1 MKFRKLA
8 LLAFALPAGVL
19 TAAAPVAAEESMT
32 LHADLGA
39 LNDSGAQGTSTVM
52 IQGTRVT
59 VEIESSGLLAEQPHA
74 QHFHIGG
81 MNVCPGPDAADD
93 IEDDD
98 RLSTT
103 EGQPSY
109 GEIKTSLTTEGDTSP
124 DSGLAV
130 DRFPVA
136 DADGHVTYHRTFE
149 VPEDVASS
157 IKAGEAVIVQHGLDY
172 NGNGEYDADGGGAS
186 DLDPEL
192 PAEATDPS
200 TCGKLTPA
208 PEGGM
213 AAGGGGA
220 GSQGPDA
227 LMLGSG
233 AVLVAA
239 AGAGAGFLARR
250 RMFQGH

>member
-1 MKFRKLA
+1 MKNGKLA
-8 LLAFALPAGVL
+8 LLAFALPIGVL
-19 TAAAPVAAEESMT
+19 TAAAPASAEESMT
-32 LHADLGA
+32 LHADLSA
-39 LNDSGAQGTSTVM
+39 LNDSGARGTSTVM
-52 IQGTRVT
+52 IEGTSVT

-81 MNVCPGPDAADD
+81 TNMCPGPDAADD

-109 GEIKTSLTTEGDTSP
+109 GGIKTSLTTEGDTSP
-124 DSGLAV
+124 DSALAV
-130 DRFPVA
+130 ERFPA
-136 DADGHVTYHRTFE
+136 AEADGSVSYHRTFE

-157 IKAGEAVIVQHGLDY
+157 IRAGEAVIVQHGLDY
-172 NGNGEYDADGGGAS
+172 NGNGEYDMDGGGES

-200 TCGKLTPA
+200 TCGRLTPA

-213 AAGGGGA
+213 AAGGGGT

-233 AVLVAA
+233 AALLAA
-239 AGAGAGFLARR
+239 AGAGAGFLVRR
-250 RMFQGH
+250 RMVQGH